1 MNWTRR
7 GLSLFS
13 LFICSSML
21 AVAIAPQHADASS
34 ESAKLSNIKEVIASA
49 GFWGGSSFALGK
61 EGTVWAW
68 GSNYSGQFA
77 NGTAGPEGWT
87 ITPHRLT
94 ALEHTKQLV
103 IGNGYNMA
111 LKENG
116 TVTVWGGF
124 NKETTEEPGTQNKVL
139 LPQPVN
145 GLTEVVQITAG
156 VSGSL
161 ALKKDGSLMQWE
173 MPKTSSVGYSTLPS
187 AFKVNGITGVQN
199 IESGIF
205 HAAIKENGTLWIWNG
220 NSNSDQSDKSKMS
233 ETPIPVPNLYH
244 VKTMD
249 LEGDSLIALTDSG
262 SVWTTVGDWSTPS
275 GISIRKM
282 TGLTGIVSIQT
293 GNGLN
298 LVRNRKGEYWIWK
311 SGTPMQGLQ
320 KITALSGLSK
330 LTLDL
335 NGLVGIKKDGT
346 VWSWRQNYTAEKL
359 TFTVPKQIKGLKSP
373 LSFATGENSKYAVL
387 NNGTVAAW
395 GTNMFGQLGI
405 SALDSR
411 PFTPSPVLKP
421 VTLLING
428 RSIDTEQS
436 PIFKDGYVL
445 VPIRPVAEALGY
457 SVIWDG
463 ITKLIKDGK
472 PSILIQNDE
481 ISIEGGPSY
490 ILKQSSLNVSYTLLV
505 PINALS
511 KVMGISAKWDN
522 DRYQLTLE

>member
-1 MNWTRR
+1 MDWTRR

-21 AVAIAPQHADASS
+21 AVAITPQHADASS

-61 EGTVWAW
+61 EGSVWAW

-94 ALEHTKQLV
+94 ALEHTKQIV
-103 IGNGYNMA
+103 IGYGYNMA
-111 LKENG
+111 LKEDG

-124 NKETTEEPGTQNKVL
+124 KKETTEEPGTQNKVL
-139 LPQPVN
+139 LPQSIG

-173 MPKTSSVGYSTLPS
+173 MPETSSVGYPTLPS
-187 AFKVNGITGVQN
+187 AFKVNGITDVQR
-199 IESGIF
+199 IESGMF
-205 HAAIKENGTLWIWNG
+205 NAALKENGTLWIWNG
-220 NSNSDQSDKSKMS
+220 NSNS
-233 ETPIPVPNLYH
+233 TPIPVPNLYH

-249 LEGDSLIALTDSG
+249 VEGDSLIALTDSG
-262 SVWTTVGDWSTPS
+262 SVWATVGDWSTPS

-298 LVRNRKGEYWIWK
+298 LVQNRKGEYWIWK
-311 SGTPMQGLQ
+311 SGTPLQGLQ
-320 KITALSGLSK
+320 KITALRGLSK

-346 VWSWRQNYTAEKL
+346 VWSWRQNYTTEKL
-359 TFTVPKQIKGLKSP
+359 TFIVPKQIKGLQSP
-373 LSFATGENSKYAVL
+373 LSFATGEDSKYAVL
-387 NNGTVAAW
+387 KNGTVAAW

-421 VTLLING
+421 VDLLVNG
-428 RSIDTEQS
+428 KSIDSVQP

-445 VPIRPVAEALGY
+445 VPIRPVAEELGY

-463 ITKLIKDGK
+463 STKLIKDGK
-472 PSILIQNDE
+472 SSILIKNDQ

-490 ILKQSSLNVSYTLLV
+490 VLKQPSLEVSYTLLV

-511 KVMGISAKWDN
+511 KVMGISAKWDS